1 MKQKP
6 LSKKKEIQANKN
18 GLSLFVKGLG
28 KRVKQIGQAVE
39 YTQCV
44 GMKILYLVFTILD
57 VRLFTYK
64 ADFIN
69 TAILFLAIYM

>member
-28 KRVKQIGQAVE
+28 KRVKQIG
-39 YTQCV
+39 
-44 GMKILYLVFTILD
+44 
-57 VRLFTYK
+57 
-64 ADFIN
+64 
-69 TAILFLAIYM
+69 